1 MQHFAGVIIQRSA
14 LPRLPL
20 PGAVSLV
27 SLVLPAAA
35 LAHAHLDDY
44 LILADEALMPLNADR
59 LLERRLFETGVV
71 DVWETQLLYPKRYG
85 RPRREIRSLACRAT
99 ATRQFLTH
107 LPWLRLP
114 VGPTDSSNDNLLDSA
129 SFKTHTTNQTTFSQR
144 GPRLHYCATLSGAA
158 LRTWRTVLQVESV
171 PFAND
176 QLETVLTVLHELFCA
191 SLQFSLQSAG
201 VGDAVGCWSRHRDG

>member
-44 LILADEALMPLNADR
+44 LIVADEALMPLSADR

-85 RPRREIRSLACRAT
+85 RPLKEIRSLACRASH
-99 ATRQFLTH
+99 AAVPDPPSVAAAASGTH
-107 LPWLRLP
+107 R
-114 VGPTDSSNDNLLDSA
+114 
-129 SFKTHTTNQTTFSQR
+129 FIQR
-144 GPRLHYCATLSGAA
+144 
-158 LRTWRTVLQVESV
+158 
-171 PFAND
+171 
-176 QLETVLTVLHELFCA
+176 
-191 SLQFSLQSAG
+191 
-201 VGDAVGCWSRHRDG
+201 